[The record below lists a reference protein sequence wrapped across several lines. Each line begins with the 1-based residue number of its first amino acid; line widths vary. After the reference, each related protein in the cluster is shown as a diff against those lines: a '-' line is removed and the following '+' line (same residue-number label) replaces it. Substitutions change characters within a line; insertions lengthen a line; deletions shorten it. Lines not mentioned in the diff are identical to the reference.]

1 MNIVA
6 DVIDRFGGVRPM
18 AAALGHK
25 NPSTVQGW
33 KERGV
38 IPVRQIPSVIEAAES
53 DGVSVSLDE
62 LVMGVAR

>member
-1 MNIVA
+1 MNVVA

-38 IPVRQIPSVIEAAES
+38 IPVRRLPSVIEAAES
-53 DGVSVSLDE
+53 NGVSVSLDE
-62 LVMGVAR
+62 LVMGSAR

>member
-1 MNIVA
+1 
-6 DVIDRFGGVRPM
+6 M